1 MYNPPF
7 LPRRCLRDPFSSK
20 LSAARVSVTKL
31 SAGLL
36 MFRRGQG
43 LELFLVHP
51 GGPLFRNKDEG
62 AWSIPKGE
70 VENGAEP
77 LASALREF
85 SEETGAAAP
94 DGELVPL
101 GEIRQKGGKRV
112 VAWAIEGDVDPTSVK
127 SNTFEMEWPPRSG
140 RKQEFPEIDRAE
152 FFPPELARRKLNPA
166 QAELVDRL
174 ERKLASG
181 E

>member
-1 MYNPPF
+1 M
-7 LPRRCLRDPFSSK
+7 
-20 LSAARVSVTKL
+20 TKL

-36 MFRRGQG
+36 MFRRSRG

-51 GGPLFRNKDEG
+51 GGPFFRNKDEG

-70 VENGAEP
+70 VEDGAEP
-77 LASALREF
+77 LAAALREF

-94 DGELVPL
+94 QGELVPL

-112 VAWAIEGDVDPTSVK
+112 LAWAIEGDLDPAAVK
-127 SNTFEMEWPPRSG
+127 SNSFELEWPPRSG
-140 RKQEFPEIDRAE
+140 RKREFPEIDRAE
-152 FFPPELARRKLNPA
+152 FFPPAVARRKLNPA

-174 ERKLASG
+174 ERKLGGG

>member
-1 MYNPPF
+1 V
-7 LPRRCLRDPFSSK
+7 K
-20 LSAARVSVTKL
+20 KV

-36 MFRRGQG
+36 MFRRIRG

-51 GGPLFRNKDEG
+51 GGPFFRNKDEG
-62 AWSIPKGE
+62 SWSIPKGE
-70 VENGAEP
+70 VEDGSEP
-77 LASALREF
+77 LAAALREF

-94 DGELVPL
+94 QGELVPL

-112 VAWAIEGDVDPTSVK
+112 LAWAIEGDLEPSAVK

-140 RKQEFPEIDRAE
+140 RREQFPEIDRAE

-174 ERKLASG
+174 EKKLEGG